1 MISNFLKFRTNAWLR
16 SRAIMALPSIYL
28 IEWSRLNGNISKK
41 KGTKKWPE
49 KAFNRHYPK
58 NKSPKPGPK
67 HQNSSSLCV
76 VQTPRRQARGGCAP
90 ALAVCLRS
98 LIKAKNNRR
107 HVQQAVSK
115 KNRRYSVHRI
125 PLVIALTALLPP
137 NMVSSRGYNFTF

>member
-115 KNRRYSVHRI
+115 KKS
-125 PLVIALTALLPP
+125 ALLCTPHAFSILP
-137 NMVSSRGYNFTF
+137 WRLCCRRTRYEFTF